1 MSINDVIPY
10 WFPNDKYQDFWF
22 NGERD
27 REITLTFKPLLEKL
41 IQEPNLNHRFET
53 IIVLDQFARNIS
65 RYENDKLSRNE
76 NQKIKP
82 KLCLIG
88 EEIAFRLSSELLEEG
103 YDKKLSISQ
112 RLFLLMPY
120 RHSARRENDSNLLDI
135 VCEKLKEYKQEFG
148 HTQHI
153 LRFESA
159 TYSSYTPLTDQITR
173 YVFESGERTVYD
185 YDTVLDPVYK
195 TYGGEPQDTLSY
207 LYQRVG
213 DFIVQNGLTNKNIGI
228 SLSGGVDSMSLLFI
242 LKYLEVKNIISKVV
256 ALHLEY
262 SNRQESAMETEMLGM
277 YCSAVEIPLYT
288 RVIDYMSRDSV
299 DRSFYEEETKNVR
312 FATYR
317 HLSEKLKIAGWCLGH
332 ISDDISENV
341 VMNLC
346 SGRDLLDLKVMDKIS
361 ILDGVSLFRPFLD
374 TKKEDIYEFAHTYS
388 IPYFKDTTP
397 DWSSRGVLRRK
408 VIPELKSQWPT
419 VMNTLA
425 NIGERANEWKEV
437 VEKFVMEPI
446 KKEIILKNNMVDIPF
461 KEEYVRLPEVI
472 WTNLFLH
479 IFHGMGVRM
488 ISHKNLK
495 YFMEMLS
502 KNMNKFHFSNKCQG
516 IFLKNKENTGKIFRI
531 FKLET

>member
-10 WFPNDKYQDFWF
+10 WFPNDKYQEFWF

-41 IQEPNLNHRFET
+41 IQEPDLNHRFET

-65 RYENDKLSRNE
+65 RYENIQICGYEKAKLSRV
-76 NQKIKP
+76 
-82 KLCLIG
+82 G

-103 YDKKLSISQ
+103 YDKKLPISQ

-120 RHSARRENDSNLLDI
+120 RHSARRENDSNLLDV

-148 HTQHI
+148 QTQHI
-153 LRFESA
+153 LRFETA

-173 YVFESGERTVYD
+173 YVFDSGERTVYD

-195 TYGGEPQDTLSY
+195 TYGGEAQDTLSH

-213 DFIVQNGLTNKNIGI
+213 NFIVENGLENKNIGI

-262 SNRQESAMETEMLGM
+262 SNRQESATETEMLGM

-361 ILDGVSLFRPFLD
+361 VLDGVSLFRPFLE
-374 TKKEDIYEFAHTYS
+374 TKKDDIYEFAHSYS

-408 VIPELKSQWPT
+408 VIPELKSQWPA
-419 VMNTLA
+419 VMNTLVSV
-425 NIGERANEWKEV
+425 GERANEWKEV

-446 KKEIILKNNMVDIPF
+446 KKDIILKNNMVDLPF
-461 KEEYVRLPEVI
+461 KEDYVRLPEVI